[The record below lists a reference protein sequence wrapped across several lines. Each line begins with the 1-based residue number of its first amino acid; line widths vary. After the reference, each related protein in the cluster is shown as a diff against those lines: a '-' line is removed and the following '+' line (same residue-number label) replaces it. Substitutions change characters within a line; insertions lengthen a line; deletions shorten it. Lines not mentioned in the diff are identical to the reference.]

1 MTRPLFDPAT
11 DYYRLLG
18 VKPNATPQQIH
29 AAYRRLARAYHPDCY
44 PGSTGSLVRM
54 ARVNVAKSVLLDPNT
69 RAAYD
74 LSRTRAARPAA
85 PSVRRRPPTPMG
97 GRRFDYTTAVMLA
110 IVAPLVVALVV
121 YMASGVQVAA
131 CPVPFLAC

>member
-1 MTRPLFDPAT
+1 MTRLSFDPAI
-11 DYYRLLG
+11 DYYRVLG
-18 VKPNATPQQIH
+18 VKPNATAEEIH

-74 LSRTRAARPAA
+74 LSRKRASGPAA
-85 PSVRRRPPTPMG
+85 PSVQRRAPTRNG
-97 GRRFDYTTAVMLA
+97 GRRFDYATAVMLA
-110 IVAPLVVALVV
+110 VVAPLVVGLLLYVATG
-121 YMASGVQVAA
+121 AQVAA
-131 CPVPFLAC
+131 HPRPVMAW

>member
-1 MTRPLFDPAT
+1 MTRLLFDPAT

-18 VKPNATPQQIH
+18 VKPNASPQEIH
-29 AAYRRLARAYHPDCY
+29 AAYRRLARAYHPDIH

-54 ARVNVAKSVLLDPNT
+54 ARVNVAKSVLLDPNM

-74 LSRTRAARPAA
+74 LSRNRAQGPAA
-85 PSVRRRPPTPMG
+85 PGIQRRTATPKG
-97 GRRFDYTTAVMLA
+97 GRRFDYTTALMLA
-110 IVAPLVVALVV
+110 IVAPLMVALLLYAV
-121 YMASGVQVAA
+121 SGVQVAA

>member
-1 MTRPLFDPAT
+1 MTRLSFDPAT

-18 VKPNATPQQIH
+18 VKPNASPQEIH

-74 LSRTRAARPAA
+74 LSRKRASGPAA
-85 PSVRRRPPTPMG
+85 PSVPPTQKG
-97 GRRFDYTTAVMLA
+97 GRRFDYATAVMLA
-110 IVAPLVVALVV
+110 VVAPLVVGLLLYVATG
-121 YMASGVQVAA
+121 AQVAA
-131 CPVPFLAC
+131 HPGPFMAW

>member
-1 MTRPLFDPAT
+1 MTRLLFDPAT

-18 VKPNATPQQIH
+18 VKPNATPQEIH
-29 AAYRRLARAYHPDCY
+29 AAYRRLARAYHPDIH

-54 ARVNVAKSVLLDPNT
+54 ARVNVAKSVLLDPNM

-74 LSRTRAARPAA
+74 LSRNRPHGPAVPA
-85 PSVRRRPPTPMG
+85 VQGRTATQKG
-97 GRRFDYTTAVMLA
+97 GRRFDYSTALMLA
-110 IVAPLVVALVV
+110 IVAPLMVALLLYAV
-121 YMASGVQVAA
+121 SGVQVAA

>member
-1 MTRPLFDPAT
+1 VTRPVFDPAT

-18 VKPNATPQQIH
+18 VKPDATPQAIH
-29 AAYRRLARAYHPDCY
+29 AAYRRLARAYHPDIH

-85 PSVRRRPPTPMG
+85 PSVQRRPPTRMG
-97 GRRFDYTTAVMLA
+97 GRRFDYATAVMLA
-110 IVAPLVVALVV
+110 VVAPLVVGLLLYVATGAQVAGHPRPF
-121 YMASGVQVAA
+121 MAS
-131 CPVPFLAC
+131 

>member
-1 MTRPLFDPAT
+1 MTRPVFDPAT
-11 DYYRLLG
+11 DYYRVLG
-18 VKPNATPQQIH
+18 VKTNATAEEIH

-74 LSRTRAARPAA
+74 LSRTRAAGPAA
-85 PSVRRRPPTPMG
+85 PSVQRRPPTQKG
-97 GRRFDYTTAVMLA
+97 GRRFDYATAVMLA
-110 IVAPLVVALVV
+110 VVAPLVVGLLLYVATG
-121 YMASGVQVAA
+121 AQVAA
-131 CPVPFLAC
+131 HPVPFLAW

>member
-1 MTRPLFDPAT
+1 MTRLPFDPAM
-11 DYYRLLG
+11 DYYRVLG
-18 VKPNATPQQIH
+18 VKPNASPQEIH

-44 PGSTGSLVRM
+44 PGSTRSLVRM
-54 ARVNVAKSVLLDPNT
+54 ARVNVAKSVLLDPNM

-74 LSRTRAARPAA
+74 LSRSRAHGPAVPAVQRRTATRK
-85 PSVRRRPPTPMG
+85 G

-110 IVAPLVVALVV
+110 IVAPLMVALLLYAV
-121 YMASGVQVAA
+121 SGVQVAA

>member
-1 MTRPLFDPAT
+1 MTRLSFDPAT

-18 VKPNATPQQIH
+18 VKPNASPQEIH

-74 LSRTRAARPAA
+74 LSRKRASGPAA
-85 PSVRRRPPTPMG
+85 PSVPPTQKG
-97 GRRFDYTTAVMLA
+97 GRRFDYATAVMLA
-110 IVAPLVVALVV
+110 VVAPLVVGLLLYVATG
-121 YMASGVQVAA
+121 AQVAA
-131 CPVPFLAC
+131 HPGPFMAS

>member
-1 MTRPLFDPAT
+1 MTRLSFDPAT

-18 VKPNATPQQIH
+18 VKPNASPQEIH

-44 PGSTGSLVRM
+44 PGSTGSLARM

-74 LSRTRAARPAA
+74 LSRKRASGPAA
-85 PSVRRRPPTPMG
+85 PSVPPTQKG
-97 GRRFDYTTAVMLA
+97 GRRFDYATAVMLA
-110 IVAPLVVALVV
+110 VVAPLVVGLLLYVATG
-121 YMASGVQVAA
+121 AQVAA
-131 CPVPFLAC
+131 HPGPFMAW

>member
-1 MTRPLFDPAT
+1 MTRLPFDPAR
-11 DYYRLLG
+11 DYYRVLG
-18 VKPNATPQQIH
+18 VKPKATAEEIH
-29 AAYRRLARAYHPDCY
+29 IAYRRLARAYHPDCY
-44 PGSTGSLVRM
+44 SGLTGSLVRM

-74 LSRTRAARPAA
+74 LSRSRVHGPAVPA
-85 PSVRRRPPTPMG
+85 VQHRTATWKG

-110 IVAPLVVALVV
+110 IGAPLVVALVMYV
-121 YMASGVQVAA
+121 ASGVQVAA

>member
-18 VKPNATPQQIH
+18 VKPNATPQEIH
-29 AAYRRLARAYHPDCY
+29 AAYRRLARAYHPDIH

-74 LSRTRAARPAA
+74 VSRNRAHGPAVPAVQRRPAT
-85 PSVRRRPPTPMG
+85 RMG
-97 GRRFDYTTAVMLA
+97 GRRFDSATAVMLA
-110 IVAPLVVALVV
+110 VVAPLVVGLLLYVATG
-121 YMASGVQVAA
+121 AQVATH
-131 CPVPFLAC
+131 PVPFMAW

>member
-1 MTRPLFDPAT
+1 
-11 DYYRLLG
+11 
-18 VKPNATPQQIH
+18 
-29 AAYRRLARAYHPDCY
+29 
-44 PGSTGSLVRM
+44 M

-74 LSRTRAARPAA
+74 LSRSRVHGPAVPAVQRRAA
-85 PSVRRRPPTPMG
+85 TWKG

-110 IVAPLVVALVV
+110 IVAPLVVALVMYV
-121 YMASGVQVAA
+121 ASGVQVAA